1 MPERRSVYYI
11 QKLITPIGTSMEQI
25 LEIRDGC
32 NTPGQLLRSLAFAR
46 FLKIYKQEFIVDL
59 ESRSERRRQEAD
71 NKIEFIKK
79 VSTRDI
85 IKILETDEY
94 SVPDMQEKGRELMRF
109 IDGAFHH
116 YRGSAYSRLVR
127 LQNDVVATK
136 LETAQTVK
144 DKVTSKAQ
152 SLSDL
157 ILETRRLLLN
167 KVNMEQGVRRTPG
180 LDASPNVTAG
190 EISGHYFNYPA
201 DYSLLA
207 HVPLTIAADIKTGV
221 DYSTPSNKRAKPF
234 YELKHNPFNLNKF
247 NIEDWVSVP
256 LQVGASLIITFIHKS
271 RGCIEMEPG
280 LLNLFPF
287 AKIED
292 ITHNRA
298 PDGILFFGDP
308 NAEEKD
314 LGYYHDQSSNML
326 IGVVPNIDELKY
338 FGYAKKP
345 ILTLCNVLA
354 ILNGDLPLHCGCT
367 RYVVRF
373 DNEKPYIAEMLI
385 KADDMGKI
393 SLIKQGSDNISRPVF
408 CGTETG
414 AFACLDGFSE
424 QAKLQMA
431 GREVGYNNDTGS
443 NARQIVPVTDVDEL
457 YRDDPLDI
465 LLYMNNFIL
474 TEPRESTIKADMNVE
489 DALQH
494 FRLGERV
501 AAGSTQT
508 HRGSKESSYWAN
520 PFPLLRD
527 NDGTVL
533 HPKLFET
540 FSENEK
546 SFINDM
552 GVLINRKEL
561 KIGVAHSQLMAGV
574 YEGNTDEDL
583 LRCGFTN
590 RDQVEQEGPVKLAD
604 DLIDLI
610 KSSAVE
616 KRTLSLENIDE
627 VSITIALVGDSRTG
641 KSETAEKM
649 EGILGLQLV

>member
-1 MPERRSVYYI
+1 
-11 QKLITPIGTSMEQI
+11 MEQI

-32 NTPGQLLRSLAFAR
+32 NTSGQLLRSLAFAR
-46 FLKIYKQEFIVDL
+46 FLKIYKQEFIADL

-71 NKIEFIKK
+71 HKISFIKK
-79 VSTRDI
+79 VSTRDL
-85 IKILETDEY
+85 IKILETDEFEA
-94 SVPDMQEKGRELMRF
+94 SNKQDKARELIRF
-109 IDGAFHH
+109 MDGAFHH
-116 YRGSAYSRLVR
+116 YRGSGYTRLVR
-127 LQNDVVATK
+127 LQNDVVSTG
-136 LETAQTVK
+136 LETTQTVK
-144 DKVTSKAQ
+144 NKVTDKAQ
-152 SLSDL
+152 RLADL
-157 ILETRRLLLN
+157 ILETRRQLLN
-167 KVNMEQGVRRTPG
+167 KVNMDQGVRRTPG
-180 LDASPNVTAG
+180 MDASPNITAG

-207 HVPLTIAADIKTGV
+207 HVPLTVAADMKTGV

-234 YELKHNPFNLNKF
+234 YELKHNPIDLSQF
-247 NIEDWVSVP
+247 NIDDWVSVP
-256 LQVGASLIITFIHKS
+256 LQVGNSLIITFIHKS

-292 ITHNRA
+292 ITDNRQ
-298 PDGILFFGDP
+298 PDGIFFFGDP
-308 NAEEKD
+308 NAQKKD
-314 LGYYHDQSSNML
+314 LGYFNDKENKLL
-326 IGVVPNIDELKY
+326 IGLVPNIDELKY

-345 ILTLCNVLA
+345 ILTLHNVLA

-367 RYVVRF
+367 RYIVRF
-373 DNEKPYIAEMLI
+373 DNDRPYIAEMLI

-393 SLIKQGSDNISRPVF
+393 SLIKQKNDNVTRPIF

-424 QAKLQMA
+424 QAKLLMA
-431 GREVGYNNDTGS
+431 GREVGYNKDTGS
-443 NARQIVPVTDVDEL
+443 NARQIVPVTEVDEL
-457 YRDDPLDI
+457 YRQDPLDI
-465 LLYMNNFIL
+465 LLYMNNFTLI
-474 TEPRESTIKADMNVE
+474 EKNESTVKAGMHIE

-508 HRGSKESSYWAN
+508 HRGAKESSYWAN
-520 PFPLLRD
+520 PFPLLKE
-527 NDGTVL
+527 NDGSII
-533 HPKLFET
+533 HPELFEK

-546 SFINDM
+546 GFIGDM
-552 GVLINRKEL
+552 NILINRGEL
-561 KIGVAHSQLMAGV
+561 KVGVAHSQLMAGV
-574 YEGNTDEDL
+574 YEGNSDDDL
-583 LRCGFTN
+583 KRCGFTD
-590 RDQVEQEGPVKLAD
+590 REQVEQEGPVKLAD

-616 KRTLSLENIDE
+616 KRKYTKSSQDE

-649 EGILGLQLV
+649 EGILRLQLV